1 MKSCK
6 VYKSFDDIPAFNFL
20 KFLESPDVKY
30 LFSETK
36 DEYSNEDIQSAFE
49 GWETMFQE
57 YIDFVGVGDKTLMI
71 MRQEDKII
79 RLKIDYFTK
88 GKKHLSAV
96 IAAEQRKL
104 DELNKA
110 GGKKQDLMYNETAII
125 SKYMGFHIKIKE
137 ISAKEYFAF
146 AKNMKNG

>member
-20 KFLESPDVKY
+20 KFLESSDLKY
-30 LFSETK
+30 LFIEEKSEYEK
-36 DEYSNEDIQSAFE
+36 EEIADALVSWEYI
-49 GWETMFQE
+49 FQE
-57 YIDFVGVGDKTLMI
+57 YLDFVGVGDKTLMI

-79 RLKIDYFTK
+79 RLKIDLLTK

-96 IAAEQRKL
+96 IAAEERKL
-104 DELNKA
+104 KELQK
-110 GGKKQDLMYNETAII
+110 GSEKQKDLMYNETAII
-125 SKYMGFHIKIKE
+125 SKYMGFHVKIKE
-137 ISAKEYFAF
+137 ISAKEYFAL

>member
-6 VYKSFDDIPAFNFL
+6 VYNFFDEIPAFNFL

-30 LFSETK
+30 LFHETESEFT
-36 DEYSNEDIQSAFE
+36 NEDLKNAFE
-49 GWETMFQE
+49 SWNNIFQE
-57 YIDFVGVGDKTLMI
+57 YIDFVGLGDKTLMI

-79 RLKIDYFTK
+79 KLKIDYYTK

-96 IAAEQRKL
+96 IAAEERKL
-104 DELNKA
+104 KELTKGADE
-110 GGKKQDLMYNETAII
+110 KQDNMYNETAFI
-125 SKYMGFHIKIKE
+125 SKYMGFHVKIKE